1 MPPSVH
7 WRPRCPRYLNYAMD
21 NSLIDVYRST
31 DYRVRL
37 TRGGWVSIQ
46 VDAALPASLHPL
58 IGERSWAFITAWN
71 PGSQAQPHAQNRV
84 AQQALL
90 VALRRLPRTTCI
102 RPGVGVGDAWRE
114 ASLFVVGPNLADI
127 DELAQQF
134 QQNAYVHGLGHGYA
148 RLRLSSDRPPHGQA
162 G

>member
-1 MPPSVH
+1 
-7 WRPRCPRYLNYAMD
+7 MD
-21 NSLIDVYRST
+21 NSLIDVYRTT

-37 TRGGWVSIQ
+37 AQGGWVSIQ
-46 VDAALPASLHPL
+46 VDAALPSPLHAL
-58 IGERSWAFITAWN
+58 IGEHSWAFITAWN
-71 PGSQAQPHAQNRV
+71 PGSHAQAREQNHA

-90 VALRRLPRTTCI
+90 IALRHLPRTACI
-102 RPGVGVGDAWRE
+102 RPGLGVGGEWRE

-134 QQNAYVHGLGHGYA
+134 QQNAYVHGLGNGYA

>member
-1 MPPSVH
+1 
-7 WRPRCPRYLNYAMD
+7 MD
-21 NSLIDVYRST
+21 NSLIDTYRSA

-37 TRGGWVSIQ
+37 AQGGWVSIQ
-46 VDAALPASLHPL
+46 VDAALPTTLHTL
-58 IGERSWAFITAWN
+58 IGERNWAFITAWN
-71 PGSQAQPHAQNRV
+71 PASQVRPRTQNHA

-90 VALRRLPRTTCI
+90 LALRQLPRTTCI
-102 RPGVGVGDAWRE
+102 RPGLGVGGAWRE
-114 ASLFVVGPNLADI
+114 ASLFVVGPNLAEI

-134 QQNAYVHGLGHGYA
+134 QQNAYVHGLGQGYA

>member
-1 MPPSVH
+1 
-7 WRPRCPRYLNYAMD
+7 MD
-21 NSLIDVYRST
+21 NSLIDVYRTT

-37 TRGGWVSIQ
+37 IQGGWVSIR
-46 VDAALPASLHPL
+46 VDAALPTPLHPL

-71 PGSQAQPHAQNRV
+71 PGSQTQQREQNHA

-90 VALRRLPRTTCI
+90 VALRKLPRTTCI

-134 QQNAYVHGLGHGYA
+134 QQNAYVHGLGLGYA

>member
-1 MPPSVH
+1 
-7 WRPRCPRYLNYAMD
+7 MD
-21 NSLIDVYRST
+21 NSLIDTYRHA

-37 TRGGWVSIQ
+37 TRGGWVSIH
-46 VDAALPASLHPL
+46 VDAALPSTLHTL
-58 IGERSWAFITAWN
+58 IGERNWAFITAWN
-71 PGSQAQPHAQNRV
+71 PGSQPQPRAQNHA
-84 AQQALL
+84 AQHALL
-90 VALRRLPRTTCI
+90 ASLRRLPRTIAI
-102 RPGVGVGDAWRE
+102 RPGIGVGGAWRE

-134 QQNAYVHGLGHGYA
+134 QQNAYVHGLGLGYA

>member
-1 MPPSVH
+1 
-7 WRPRCPRYLNYAMD
+7 MD
-21 NSLIDVYRST
+21 NSLIDTYRTT

-37 TRGGWVSIQ
+37 ARGGWVSIQ
-46 VDAALPASLHPL
+46 VDAALPAPLHRL

-71 PGSQAQPHAQNRV
+71 PGSHVQPRADNHA

-90 VALRRLPRTTCI
+90 SALRDLPRTTCI
-102 RPGVGVGDAWRE
+102 RPGLGVGGAWRE

-127 DELAQQF
+127 DALAQQF
-134 QQNAYVHGLGHGYA
+134 QQNAYVHGLGSGYA

>member
-1 MPPSVH
+1 
-7 WRPRCPRYLNYAMD
+7 MD
-21 NSLIDVYRST
+21 NSLINVYRAA

-37 TRGGWVSIQ
+37 TQGGWVSIQ

-71 PGSQAQPHAQNRV
+71 PGSQVQPRAQNHA

-90 VALRRLPRTTCI
+90 VALRGLPRTACI
-102 RPGVGVGDAWRE
+102 RPGLGVGDAWRE

-127 DELAQQF
+127 DDLAQQF
-134 QQNAYVHGLGHGYA
+134 QQNAYVHGLGNGYA

>member
-1 MPPSVH
+1 
-7 WRPRCPRYLNYAMD
+7 MD
-21 NSLIDVYRST
+21 NTLLIAAYRTT

-37 TRGGWVSIQ
+37 PQGGWASIY
-46 VDAALPASLHPL
+46 VDAALPAPLHAL

-71 PGSQAQPHAQNRV
+71 PGSQALARAQNHA

-90 VALRRLPRTTCI
+90 ASLRELPRTTFI
-102 RPGVGVGDAWRE
+102 RPGLGVGEDWRE
-114 ASLFVVGPNLADI
+114 ASFFVVGPDLADI
-127 DELAQQF
+127 DALAQQF
-134 QQNAYVHGLGHGYA
+134 QQNAYVHGLGKGYA

>member
-1 MPPSVH
+1 
-7 WRPRCPRYLNYAMD
+7 MD
-21 NSLIDVYRST
+21 NSLIDTYRST

-37 TRGGWVSIQ
+37 PQGGWVSIH
-46 VDAALPASLHPL
+46 VDAALPTSLHTL
-58 IGERSWAFITAWN
+58 IGEHSWAFITAWN
-71 PGSQAQPHAQNRV
+71 PGSQAQPRTHNHA

-90 VALRRLPRTTCI
+90 LALRQLPRTTCI
-102 RPGVGVGDAWRE
+102 RPGMGVGNSWRE

-134 QQNAYVHGLGHGYA
+134 QQHAYVHGLGQGYA

>member
-1 MPPSVH
+1 
-7 WRPRCPRYLNYAMD
+7 MD

-37 TRGGWVSIQ
+37 AQGGWVSIQ
-46 VDAALPASLHPL
+46 VDAALPVSLHPL
-58 IGERSWAFITAWN
+58 IEDRCWAFITAWN
-71 PGSQAQPHAQNRV
+71 PDSQAQPRAQNRV

-90 VALRRLPRTTCI
+90 TALRKLPRTICI
-102 RPGVGVGDAWRE
+102 RPGLGVGDAWRE
-114 ASLFVVGPNLADI
+114 TSLFVVGPNLADI

-134 QQNAYVHGLGHGYA
+134 QQNAYVHGLGNGYA
-148 RLRLSSDRPPHGQA
+148 RLRLGSDRPPHGQA

>member
-1 MPPSVH
+1 
-7 WRPRCPRYLNYAMD
+7 MD
-21 NSLIDVYRST
+21 NSLINVYRT
-31 DYRVRL
+31 ADYRVRL
-37 TRGGWVSIQ
+37 TQGGWVSIH
-46 VDAALPASLHPL
+46 VDDALPTPLHTL

-71 PGSQAQPHAQNRV
+71 PGSQVQPRTQNHA

-90 VALRRLPRTTCI
+90 GALRQLPRTAYIC
-102 RPGVGVGDAWRE
+102 PGVGVGEAWRE

-134 QQNAYVHGLGHGYA
+134 QQNAYVHGLGLGYA

>member
-1 MPPSVH
+1 
-7 WRPRCPRYLNYAMD
+7 MD
-21 NSLIDVYRST
+21 NSLIDIYRST

-37 TRGGWVSIQ
+37 AQGGWVSIQ
-46 VDAALPASLHPL
+46 VDAALPSELHPL

-71 PGSQAQPHAQNRV
+71 PGSQVQAPPQNRA
-84 AQQALL
+84 AQHALL
-90 VALRRLPRTTCI
+90 VALRDLPRTTCI
-102 RPGVGVGDAWRE
+102 RAGVGVGDAWRE

-134 QQNAYVHGLGHGYA
+134 QQNAYVHGLGAGYA
-148 RLRLSSDRPPHGQA
+148 RMRLASDRPPHGQA

>member
-1 MPPSVH
+1 
-7 WRPRCPRYLNYAMD
+7 MD
-21 NSLIDVYRST
+21 NSLIDIYRST

-37 TRGGWVSIQ
+37 AEGGWVSIQ
-46 VDAALPASLHPL
+46 VDAALPTSLHPL

-71 PGSQAQPHAQNRV
+71 PGSQVQPRRHNRT

-90 VALRRLPRTTCI
+90 IALRGLPQTTCI
-102 RPGVGVGDAWRE
+102 RAGLGVGSAWRE

-127 DELAQQF
+127 DQLAQQF
-134 QQNAYVHGLGHGYA
+134 QQNAYVHGLGNGYA

>member
-1 MPPSVH
+1 
-7 WRPRCPRYLNYAMD
+7 MD
-21 NSLIDVYRST
+21 NSLIDAYRTT

-37 TRGGWVSIQ
+37 TQGGWVSIR
-46 VDAALPASLHPL
+46 VDAALPLPLHAL

-71 PGSQAQPHAQNRV
+71 PGSQEQPRVQNHA

-90 VALRRLPRTTCI
+90 LALRQLPQTACI
-102 RPGVGVGDAWRE
+102 RPGLGIGEVWRE
-114 ASLFVVGPNLADI
+114 ASLFVVGPNLSDI
-127 DELAQQF
+127 DLLAQQF
-134 QQNAYVHGLGHGYA
+134 QQNAYVHGLGQGYA

>member
-1 MPPSVH
+1 
-7 WRPRCPRYLNYAMD
+7 MD
-21 NSLIDVYRST
+21 NSLINVYRAA

-37 TRGGWVSIQ
+37 AQGGWVSIQ

-71 PGSQAQPHAQNRV
+71 PGSQVQPRAQNHA

-90 VALRRLPRTTCI
+90 VALRGLPRTACI
-102 RPGVGVGDAWRE
+102 RPGLGVGDAWRE

-127 DELAQQF
+127 DDLAQQF
-134 QQNAYVHGLGHGYA
+134 QQNAYVHGLGNGYA

>member
-1 MPPSVH
+1 
-7 WRPRCPRYLNYAMD
+7 MD
-21 NSLIDVYRST
+21 NSLIDLYRST

-37 TRGGWVSIQ
+37 AQGGWVSIQ
-46 VDAALPASLHPL
+46 VDAALPTSLHPL

-71 PGSQAQPHAQNRV
+71 PGSQAQPRPQNRV

-90 VALRRLPRTTCI
+90 IALRDLPQTTCI
-102 RPGVGVGDAWRE
+102 RAGLGVGSVWRE

-127 DELAQQF
+127 DQLAQQF
-134 QQNAYVHGLGHGYA
+134 QQNAYVHGLGNGYA

>member
-1 MPPSVH
+1 
-7 WRPRCPRYLNYAMD
+7 MD
-21 NSLIDVYRST
+21 NSLIDTYRTT

-37 TRGGWVSIQ
+37 AQGGWVSIQ
-46 VDAALPASLHPL
+46 VDAALPTSLHPL

-71 PGSQAQPHAQNRV
+71 PGSHALSRAQNRS

-90 VALRRLPRTTCI
+90 IALRNLPRTICI
-102 RPGVGVGDAWRE
+102 RPGLGVGGVWRE
-114 ASLFVVGPNLADI
+114 ASLFVVGPNLADL
-127 DELAQQF
+127 DELAQHF